1 MQTDH
6 SSHQPSTDT
15 YPLCYLATDI
25 GTPSNIGGLFR
36 IADALGVEKI
46 YLTGESL
53 VPPNSKIRKVSRS
66 TEKYVPYEYH
76 SSAVNIAQTLKN
88 KGYRLIC
95 LEIASNSVELKDTPV
110 SKGNKICLVLGSEKD
125 GVNPELLELADAV
138 VHIPMQGINS
148 SMNVT
153 SACAIATYALLE
165 KI

>member
-6 SSHQPSTDT
+6 SSHQATASTH
-15 YPLCYLATDI
+15 PLCYLATDI
-25 GTPSNIGGLFR
+25 GTPSNVGGLFR

-46 YLTGESL
+46 YLTGETL
-53 VPPNSKIRKVSRS
+53 TPPNSKIRKISRS

-76 SSAVNIAQTLKN
+76 VSAIDTAQALKA

-95 LEIASNSVELKDTPV
+95 LEITSNSIELKQAPITSGDKV
-110 SKGNKICLVLGSEKD
+110 CLVLGSEKD
-125 GVNPELLELADAV
+125 GVAAELLKMADAV
-138 VHIPMQGINS
+138 VHIPMQGVNS

>member
-6 SSHQPSTDT
+6 SNHQPNVDT
-15 YPLCYLATDI
+15 HPFCYLATDI
-25 GTPSNIGGLFR
+25 GTPSNVGGLFR

-53 VPPNSKIRKVSRS
+53 APPNSKIRKVSRS

-76 SSAVNIAQTLKN
+76 LSAVKVAKSLQD

-95 LEIASNSVELKDTPV
+95 LEISSNSIELRHAPV
-110 SKGNKICLVLGSEKD
+110 SKGDKICLVLGSEKD
-125 GVNPELLELADAV
+125 GVAAELLEMADVV